1 MIRKII
7 YSVIVVLAIY
17 FIATNYQELLLI
29 LEVFSHA
36 DGYILLL
43 AILVQAIWLVA
54 FAANFQ
60 SCYNLLGI
68 KESISHLIPVTAAA
82 NFMNVITPG
91 YGAGALAV
99 FLADGHQRGKPAA
112 KVSTSAFLF
121 LVYDYVASLLILV
134 PALLY
139 LANKSTLDTVVLG
152 AAMFAMSIGITL
164 IFITFIGIR
173 SADQLSRLILWFVER
188 INHNANRFFQRNI
201 ISSERASG
209 FSHDLTEGLRHI
221 SLSPGALV
229 IPGLWAFLRQLLRIL
244 ILFLVS
250 LAFHNPF
257 NPGTLLA
264 SYGVSYIFTIASITP
279 SGVGFVEGAMGLT
292 QNALGV
298 EPVASAAIAIIYRGI
313 TFWLVLFYGLIAIR
327 WVGYSIRNGNKNKEK
342 ALQDAA
348 ALDQS
353 TPTQPQEHP
362 LVNSDKSSVQSK
374 SREFEH

>member
-7 YSVIVVLAIY
+7 YGVIGILAIY

-36 DGYILLL
+36 DGYVLLL
-43 AILVQAIWLVA
+43 AVLIQAIWLVV

-60 SCYNLLGI
+60 SCYNLLNI

-82 NFMNVITPG
+82 NFMNVIAPS

-121 LVYDYVASLLILV
+121 LVYDYLASLLILV
-134 PALLY
+134 PALVY
-139 LANKSTLDTVVLG
+139 LASKNTLDTVVLG
-152 AAMFAMSIGITL
+152 AAMFAISIGVTL
-164 IFITFIGIR
+164 FFLTFIGIK
-173 SADQLSRLILWFVER
+173 SADQLGRLIPSFVEKINR
-188 INHNANRFFQRNI
+188 IGDRFFQRDI
-201 ISSERASG
+201 ISNERASG
-209 FSHDLTEGLRHI
+209 FSRDLAEGLRHI
-221 SLSPGALV
+221 SLSPGALLV
-229 IPGLWAFLRQLLRIL
+229 PGLWSFVRQLLRLL

-250 LAFHNPF
+250 LAFHTPF
-257 NPGTLLA
+257 TPGTLLA

-298 EPVASAAIAIIYRGI
+298 DPVASAAIAIIYRGI
-313 TFWLVLFYGLIAIR
+313 TFWLMLFFGLIAIR
-327 WVGYSIRNGNKNKEK
+327 WVGYSIRNGNKNKEN
-342 ALQDAA
+342 AQQDSEV
-348 ALDQS
+348 LDQH
-353 TPTQPQEHP
+353 TPTHPQEVP
-362 LVNSDKSSVQSK
+362 LVDMDRSHTQSK
-374 SREFEH
+374 PRELER